1 MNDVMEV
8 LFGYAQA
15 RLLPGYLCRDETYAA
30 GGRCAEKQGELVRAA
45 LDEKGQA
52 HLKNL
57 LGELEI
63 TQTVRDRA
71 AFLCGF
77 RLALE
82 LAGI

>member
-8 LFGYAQA
+8 LFEYAQA

-45 LDEKGQA
+45 LGESGQV
-52 HLKNL
+52 HLRAML
-57 LGELEI
+57 DELEL
-63 TQTVRDRA
+63 TQSARDRA

>member
-8 LFGYAQA
+8 LFEYAQA

-45 LDEKGQA
+45 LGESRQV
-52 HLKNL
+52 HLRAML
-57 LGELEI
+57 DELEL
-63 TQTVRDRA
+63 TQSARDRA